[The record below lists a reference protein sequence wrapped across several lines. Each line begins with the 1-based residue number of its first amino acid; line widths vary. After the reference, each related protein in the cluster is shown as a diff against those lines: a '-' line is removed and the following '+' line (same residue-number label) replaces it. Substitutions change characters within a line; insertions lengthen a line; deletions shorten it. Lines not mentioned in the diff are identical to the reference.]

1 MVNQTFGRR
10 REESASQPGLD
21 NARSLT
27 TPHHRDSLRTG
38 NYPAF
43 AETMALTSND
53 NHDDV
58 SSSTTEA
65 ATRFSSIEERLSG
78 LYRMLQRQQE
88 ENAELKEKMRLLEAD
103 RDVAPDRISTLAD
116 SDAALTKDLVRVAD
130 KNGQQPRTISH
141 PGPGQNSLDGSGS
154 ALDNQLGA
162 GTSGAGS
169 AQRALPRRAHQRDSA
184 YSPANEQ
191 PGEGQERVL
200 DRDEEQGSN
209 GFHDED
215 DFVPFQSSLDLVD
228 PSNANESFGD
238 GIPLYPEKTST
249 RTKAGK
255 TKRPFST

>member
-1 MVNQTFGRR
+1 
-10 REESASQPGLD
+10 
-21 NARSLT
+21 
-27 TPHHRDSLRTG
+27 
-38 NYPAF
+38 
-43 AETMALTSND
+43 
-53 NHDDV
+53 
-58 SSSTTEA
+58 
-65 ATRFSSIEERLSG
+65 
-78 LYRMLQRQQE
+78 MLQRQQE

-255 TKRPFST
+255 TKRPFSISQQSPQQGDEKAEDNAQSLSQDTFSFLISARVTSFPFATGVLVFLLKNTIFTLVLLNLIDFTKPFNKVGVKSIRLSR